1 MAKICKIEPLVYDAL
16 TNEPETR
23 GDNFKLYV
31 AVLDHFINTGMSLAS
46 VFNHHVELG
55 IPSLE
60 SITRVRRKLQE
71 KHPELR
77 SDAAEK
83 VRKEE
88 EKEFIE
94 YSRK

>member
-1 MAKICKIEPLVYDAL
+1 MAKICKIEPLVYNAL
-16 TNEPETR
+16 QTDPATR
-23 GDNFKLYV
+23 GDNFKLYL
-31 AVLDHFINTGMSLAS
+31 AVLEHFINTGMSIAA
-46 VFNHHVELG
+46 VFDHHVELG

-77 SDAAEK
+77 SEAADK
-83 VRKEE
+83 VRREE